1 LNLIDSVQL
10 LKAFT
15 VRSSS
20 LSSFFNSSPKRVS
33 LVDSAPSLFLF
44 RFLLLS
50 PYDFS
55 LFFFFAFQSWI
66 TLFLSAPLFALK
78 LTNFHSVI
86 PLCYWVVPG
95 LCHLQYLT
103 TFSSS
108 LYLGFFNL
116 RYHKYKTIF
125 FSFLLCSSHCS

>member
-1 LNLIDSVQL
+1 MKRCVFRKERKTLNLIDSVQL

-33 LVDSAPSLFLF
+33 LVDSAPLSL
-44 RFLLLS
+44 S
-50 PYDFS
+50 V
-55 LFFFFAFQSWI
+55 QI
-66 TLFLSAPLFALK
+66 TLLLSAPLFALK

-86 PLCYWVVPG
+86 PLCYWVVPD

-108 LYLGFFNL
+108 LHLAFFNPML
-116 RYHKYKTIF
+116 
-125 FSFLLCSSHCS
+125 S